1 MPSFSARTSWTGS
14 TGAGWEHYD
23 RAHTAGA
30 QPAKQELTVTTAEER
45 GNPDHLNPEQLLLM
59 AASSCQ
65 MLWFLHL
72 AAKARVDVV
81 AYEDDCAAEMPDDR
95 IARVVLRPRI
105 TVRGEVDEERV
116 QKLCT
121 QAHRHCNIAKS
132 LSCPVELEP
141 ELRSG

>member
-1 MPSFSARTSWTGS
+1 VRFSAHTSWSGS
-14 TGAGWEHYD
+14 TAGGWEHYD
-23 RAHTAGA
+23 RAHTARA
-30 QPAKQELTVTTAEER
+30 EPAKQELTVTTAEEQ

-72 AAKARVDVV
+72 AAKARIDVV
-81 AYEDDCAAEMPDDR
+81 GYEDRCEAEMPDDR
-95 IARVVLRPRI
+95 FTRLVLQPEI
-105 TVRGEVDEERV
+105 TVQGDASEERV
-116 QKLCT
+116 LKLCE

-141 ELRSG
+141 CLTQR